1 MNHHFSFADLIDP
14 TSSLHQLQPPACL
27 ALLGSPVAHSRSP
40 EIHGERIKK
49 QNLPWRYVAI
59 DAQPKELPLAFD
71 LLRQNNFVGFN
82 VTMPHKQQAFTLVD
96 EVTEHARLLGA
107 INTVVVRD
115 GKFFGSNTD
124 GPGFV
129 QALQEKW
136 NLSLQG
142 LSVLILGATG
152 GAGRALAMQSAL
164 EGCRQLFLASRTPTA
179 LQGQVKHLSQVRPD
193 LVVEAIALDESSLA
207 RVMPQVDLVV
217 NATPVGFLGQD
228 APPLIPSE
236 LFEPRH
242 YAYDI
247 VYGTKPTP
255 LMKAASQAGA
265 RSADGSSMTLLQGAM
280 SFQTWLG
287 KNKN

>member
-1 MNHHFSFADLIDP
+1 M
-14 TSSLHQLQPPACL
+14 
-27 ALLGSPVAHSRSP
+27 AHSRSP
-40 EIHGERIKK
+40 EIHNERIKK

-59 DAQPKELPLAFD
+59 DVQPDELPSACD
-71 LLRQNNFVGFN
+71 LLRKNNFIGFN
-82 VTMPHKQQAFTLVD
+82 VTMPHKQQALALMH
-96 EVTEHARLLGA
+96 EVTDHARLLGA
-107 INTVVVRD
+107 INTVVIRD

-164 EGCRQLFLASRTPTA
+164 EGCCELFLASRTPVA
-179 LQGQVKHLSQVRPD
+179 LQKQVKHLSQVRPD
-193 LVVEAIALDESSLA
+193 LVIEAIGLDEPSLA
-207 RVMPQVDLVV
+207 RAMSQINLVV
-217 NATPVGFLGQD
+217 NATPIGFLGKED
-228 APPLIPSE
+228 PSLIPPE

-247 VYGTKPTP
+247 VYSTKPTP
-255 LMKAASQAGA
+255 LMQAASQAGA
-265 RSADGSSMTLLQGAM
+265 RSADGSSMTLLQGTLA
-280 SFQTWLG
+280 FEKWLE
-287 KNKN
+287 KLNETIL